1 MKTKQ
6 NIPEQFLKP
15 YNPKEQESE
24 MLKLWEASG
33 YANPDVCIEKGVTT
47 PDADTFSIVL
57 PPPNV
62 TGVLHMGS
70 ALMIAIED
78 ILVRTARMQGKRTL
92 WIPGTDSAAIATQ
105 AKVEADIY
113 KTEKKT
119 RHDIGRETLLQ
130 RIEMFIEENKT
141 TIITQIKKMGAS
153 LDWSRYAYTMD
164 EKRVRAVT
172 EAFVRMYKAGLIY
185 RGLRIVHW
193 DPKSQT
199 TVSDDEIE
207 YVEQTDPLY
216 HLQYGPFV
224 IATVRP
230 ETKFGDK
237 YVVMHPND
245 ERYKKY
251 KHGETFEA
259 EWINGPVTATV
270 IKDEA
275 ADMTFGS
282 GVMTITPAHSSIDFE
297 IAERHNLTT
306 LRVIDD
312 KGLLFPIAGEFAGEH
327 IKKAR
332 TRIVEKMKKKGLVVK
347 VDEQYKHNVATNY
360 RGGGTIEPQIKKQW
374 FVGVNIP
381 FESQKGAMTL
391 KQWMK
396 TVVENRDVQII
407 PEHFEKTYLHWIEN
421 LRDWCVSRQIW
432 FGHQIPVWYRGEEIY
447 CALEAPKESG
457 WTRDSD
463 VLDTWFSS
471 SLWTFSTLGWPQQTK
486 DLQTYHPTTILET
499 GYDILPFWVARM
511 ILMSGFHLGHIPFKK
526 VYLHGLVRD
535 KEGRK
540 ISKSLGNNIDPLVM
554 AEKYGM
560 DAVRMSLIAGMAP
573 GTDSTISE
581 EKIRGYKHFANKIW
595 NITRFIL
602 EHTDIESVK
611 NDITLTETDKKIL
624 EEVRALTRDVT
635 AHIENFRLDL
645 AADILYHFVWNRLA
659 DELLEES
666 KIIFAGGGND
676 AVSRRHTLYVILTTC
691 IRLLHPFMPFVTEA
705 VWQKL
710 PKKDSDIL
718 MVARWNA

>member
-1 MKTKQ
+1 
-6 NIPEQFLKP
+6 
-15 YNPKEQESE
+15 
-24 MLKLWEASG
+24 MLELWEKG
-33 YANPDVCIEKGVTT
+33 GFANPDVCIEKGITK
-47 PDADTFSIVL
+47 PDAETFSIVL

-78 ILVRTARMQGKRTL
+78 ILVRAARMQGKRTL

-113 KTEKKT
+113 KAEKKT
-119 RHDIGRETLLQ
+119 RHDIGRENLLK
-130 RIEMFIEENKT
+130 RIETFIAENRS

-164 EKRVRAVT
+164 EKRSRAVT
-172 EAFVRMYKAGLIY
+172 EAFVRMYEAGLIY
-185 RGLRIVHW
+185 RGLRIVNW

-216 HLQYGPFV
+216 HLQYGPFT
-224 IATVRP
+224 ISTVRP

-237 YVVMHPND
+237 YVVMHPSD
-245 ERYKKY
+245 ERYKKH

-259 EWINGPVTATV
+259 EWINGPVVATV

-275 ADMTFGS
+275 ADMSFGS
-282 GVMTITPAHSSIDFE
+282 GVMTITPAHSGIDFE
-297 IAERHNLTT
+297 IAQRHTLEMERI
-306 LRVIDD
+306 IDD
-312 KGLLFPIAGEFAGEH
+312 RGLLLPIAGEFAGEH

-332 TRIVEKMKKKGLVVK
+332 ARIVEKLKAKGLVTK
-347 VDEQYKHNVATNY
+347 IDEQYKHNVATNY
-360 RGGGTIEPQIKKQW
+360 RGGGILEPQIKKQW

-381 FESQKGAMTL
+381 FESPKGTLTL

-396 TVVENRDVQII
+396 AVVENGEIKI
-407 PEHFEKTYLHWIEN
+407 TPEHFEKTYLHWIEN

-432 FGHQIPVWYRGEEIY
+432 FGHRIPVWYRGEEIH
-447 CALEAPKESG
+447 CGFEAPKGGG
-457 WTRDSD
+457 WIQDTD

-471 SLWTFSTLGWPQQTK
+471 SLWTFSTLGWPEKTK
-486 DLQTYHPTTILET
+486 DLGSYHPTAILET

-511 ILMSGFHLGHIPFKK
+511 ILMSGFHLGHTPFKK

-540 ISKSLGNNIDPLVM
+540 ISKSLGNNIDPLDM

-595 NITRFIL
+595 NIARFVL
-602 EHTDIESVK
+602 EHTSADTLK
-611 NDITLTETDKKIL
+611 NDIPPTEADKKIL
-624 EEVRALTRDVT
+624 EEVEILTRDTT

-645 AADILYHFVWNRLA
+645 AADTLYHFIWNRFA
-659 DELLEES
+659 DELIEES
-666 KIIFAGGGND
+666 KKIFTRGGED
-676 AVSRRHTLYVILTTC
+676 ATSRSHALYAILITC
-691 IRLLHPFMPFVTEA
+691 LRLLHPFMPFVTEA
-705 VWQKL
+705 IWQKL
-710 PKKDSDIL
+710 PKKDSELL
-718 MVARWNA
+718 MVARWTTTP